1 MSLVKIHKGSQDA
14 QALRIGIVMSRYN
27 SAVTERLLHGAL
39 RALRDCGAMD
49 DHIEVGQVP
58 GAFEIPLFTDSLAN
72 GGKFDAL
79 ICLGAIVRGETQHHD
94 YLARAVVDAL
104 EQLQLTRHVPIA
116 LGILTTEN
124 VEQALQRAG
133 NDRGNKGFEA
143 ALTAVEMANLLR
155 QLG

>member
-1 MSLVKIHKGSQDA
+1 MGIKRIDQGHHDA
-14 QALRIGIVMSRYN
+14 HTLRIGIVMARYN
-27 SAVTERLLHGAL
+27 SAVTERLLQGAL
-39 RALRDCGAMD
+39 RALQECGAVD
-49 DHIEVGQVP
+49 DHIEVVQDP

-104 EQLQLTRHVPIA
+104 ERLQLTRHVPIA

-143 ALTAVEMANLLR
+143 ALTAVEMANLLK